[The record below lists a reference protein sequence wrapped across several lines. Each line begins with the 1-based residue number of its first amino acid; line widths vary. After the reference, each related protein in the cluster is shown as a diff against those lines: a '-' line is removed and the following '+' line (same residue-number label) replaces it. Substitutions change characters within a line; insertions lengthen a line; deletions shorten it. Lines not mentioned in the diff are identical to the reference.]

1 MTSRIFERIAEQA
14 LEEAKEDEAIDEG
27 YDLTGA
33 SRTWGLVYC
42 ARCRRIW
49 LPRVPE
55 PKQCRWCHSRGWRTA
70 KGTVQRG
77 RPPVVK

>member
-14 LEEAKEDEAIDEG
+14 LEEMREDEAIDEG

-33 SRTWGLVYC
+33 SPAWHIAYC
-42 ARCRRIW
+42 QRCKRHW
-49 LPRVPE
+49 TPRVPE

-70 KGTVQRG
+70 KGTVRLG
-77 RPPVVK
+77 RPVK